1 MATNSALFEA
11 LEALEKEK
19 NIPKTYMLEKIKT
32 ALTTAVKRENAV
44 VEIDEAKKA
53 FRMYYLMN
61 VVEDVEN
68 PECELTL
75 DQAKLY
81 AKKAAVGDT
90 VQIEVATKDFNR
102 ITASTAKQVIIQAIR
117 ESERGNIYNE
127 LSSKA
132 HEILSAIVSRI
143 DPQTGNIIVEI
154 AGRGLEEDSEAVL
167 PKSEQI
173 AGEVLKEGDR
183 IRVYLVEVRKG
194 ARSVSMVVSRTH
206 PGLVKRLFELEV
218 PEIHDG
224 VVEIKNIARESGS
237 RTKISVWSPSP
248 EIDPV
253 GACVGPKGVRV
264 EGIVEA
270 LGGEK
275 IDIVRY
281 SEEPTEYVKAA
292 LSPSD
297 VISVTLV
304 PQEKTC
310 RVIVPDDQLSLA
322 IGKAGQNARLA
333 AKLTGMKIDIK
344 PESAVSAQ

>member
-19 NIPKTYMLEKIKT
+19 NIPKAYMLEKIKT
-32 ALTTAVKRENAV
+32 ALTTAVKRENVV
-44 VEIDEAKKA
+44 VEIDEVKKA

-61 VVEDVEN
+61 VVEEVED
-68 PECELTL
+68 PETELTL

-81 AKKAAVGDT
+81 SKKASVGDS

-132 HEILSAIVSRI
+132 HEILSAIVSRV
-143 DPQTGNIIVEI
+143 DAQTGNIIVEL
-154 AGRGLEEDSEAVL
+154 AGRDLEEDSEAVL

-173 AGEVLKEGDR
+173 AGEVLREGDR
-183 IRVYLVEVRKG
+183 IRVYLVEVRKNT
-194 ARSVSMVVSRTH
+194 RNVSMVVSRTH

-224 VVEIKNIARESGS
+224 VVEIKNIAREPGS

-248 EIDPV
+248 VIDPV
-253 GACVGPKGVRV
+253 GACVGPKGSRV
-264 EGIVEA
+264 ENIVDA

-281 SEEPTEYVKAA
+281 SDEPTEYVKAA

-297 VISVTLV
+297 VISVSMV

-344 PESAVSAQ
+344 PQSNAL

>member
-19 NIPKTYMLEKIKT
+19 NIPKAYMLEKIKT

-44 VEIDEAKKA
+44 VEIDEVKKA

-61 VVEDVEN
+61 VVEEVED
-68 PECELTL
+68 PETELTL

-81 AKKAAVGDT
+81 SKKASVGDS

-132 HEILSAIVSRI
+132 HEILSAIVSRV
-143 DPQTGNIIVEI
+143 DAQTGNIIVEL
-154 AGRGLEEDSEAVL
+154 AGRDLEEDSEAVL

-173 AGEVLKEGDR
+173 AGEVLREGDR
-183 IRVYLVEVRKG
+183 IRVYLVEVRKNT
-194 ARSVSMVVSRTH
+194 RNVSMVVSRTH

-224 VVEIKNIARESGS
+224 VVEIKNIAREPGS

-253 GACVGPKGVRV
+253 GACVGPKGSRV
-264 EGIVEA
+264 ENIVDA

-281 SEEPTEYVKAA
+281 SDEPTEYVKAA

-297 VISVTLV
+297 VISVSMV

-344 PESAVSAQ
+344 PQSNAL